1 MDKSL
6 IRVRSILA
14 NHAMI
19 DLHDATNALIEKFGF
34 DGAECYLQAQL
45 YILRD
50 LRKTTE
56 SSGDENV
63 LYD

>member
-1 MDKSL
+1 MDKTL

-19 DLHDATNALIEKFGF
+19 DLHAATNALIQEFGY

-50 LRKTTE
+50 KRDTE
-56 SSGDENV
+56 KGDDDDV
-63 LYD
+63 L